1 MHVLTLPEACLFS
14 SLTSSFY
21 SKGHKP
27 SQMHCHH
34 STQLMNQLCKIH
46 FCPSRCLLLEVKIT
60 LAPVV
65 SVRK

>member
-1 MHVLTLPEACLFS
+1 
-14 SLTSSFY
+14 
-21 SKGHKP
+21 
-27 SQMHCHH
+27 MHCHQC
-34 STQLMNQLCKIH
+34 TQLMNQLCKIH